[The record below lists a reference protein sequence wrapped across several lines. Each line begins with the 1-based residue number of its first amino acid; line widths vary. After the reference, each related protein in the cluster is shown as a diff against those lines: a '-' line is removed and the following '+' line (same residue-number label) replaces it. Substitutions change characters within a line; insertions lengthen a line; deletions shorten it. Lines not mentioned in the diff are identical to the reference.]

1 MKKLIFIVLG
11 LLILGSCSLTSK
23 TEKTS
28 NTAPTTANEQIAQ
41 ASKTTYAED
50 IENTSD
56 KIKNTDEFKGCMK
69 QQATMCIQSTGMQI
83 AQKMKDTAFC
93 KELSSPEQQESC
105 EFAITMVNAQE
116 KNDDKLCDTLK
127 NAQYIKQCKI
137 QIYRQE
143 AIDKKDITICG
154 KIDALRNW
162 TGAESTVDTNMQ
174 KDQCIMQFIM
184 SSPTSDEKDC
194 TKLTDD
200 ASFQMCTTMV
210 KNRPQ
215 MPTPPTGALPLVPTN
230 LPPPSTPNQN

>member
-1 MKKLIFIVLG
+1 MKKIIFIVLG

-23 TEKTS
+23 NETTS
-28 NTAPTTANEQIAQ
+28 NTTPTTANEQIAQ

-105 EFAITMVNAQE
+105 EFAITMINAQE

-143 AIDKKDITICG
+143 AISKKDITICG

-184 SSPTSDEKDC
+184 SSPSSDEKDC

-200 ASFQMCTTMV
+200 SSFQMCKMMI

-215 MPTPPTGALPLVPTN
+215 MPTPPPTES